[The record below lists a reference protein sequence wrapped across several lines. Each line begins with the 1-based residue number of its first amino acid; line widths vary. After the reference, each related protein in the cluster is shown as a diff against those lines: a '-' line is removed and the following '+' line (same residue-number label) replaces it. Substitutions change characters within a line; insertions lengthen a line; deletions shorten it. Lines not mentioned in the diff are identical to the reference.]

1 LKKSTKRSAAKTPPR
16 QHRAPTFYVD
26 ECLGRG
32 IALRLQAEGHNAKA
46 FDEFAGKPDVEF
58 LPIIGKRQWVLIT
71 KDKNVRRNQ
80 LEVEAILNSDVRAF
94 VVTAANLNHEQIAQ
108 LVLKAMPKIT
118 RISRQ
123 LGPFVYNVTAS
134 GIVSQIPHRTLRRR
148 ARIRG
153 GED

>member
-1 LKKSTKRSAAKTPPR
+1 MPGPR
-16 QHRAPTFYVD
+16 NRAPTSSRRPRRKSIRRVRRQ
-26 ECLGRG
+26 LGRR
-32 IALRLQAEGHNAKA
+32 IPTDYWREA
-46 FDEFAGKPDVEF
+46 
-58 LPIIGKRQWVLIT
+58 WVLIT

-123 LGPFVYNVTAS
+123 QGPFVYNITAT
-134 GIVSQIPHRTLRRR
+134 GIVSQIPHRTLGRR
-148 ARIRG
+148 ARPRG
-153 GED
+153 VDD

>member
-1 LKKSTKRSAAKTPPR
+1 
-16 QHRAPTFYVD
+16 
-26 ECLGRG
+26 
-32 IALRLQAEGHNAKA
+32 
-46 FDEFAGKPDVEF
+46 VEF
-58 LPIIGKRQWVLIT
+58 LPIIGEMQWVLIT

-94 VVTAANLNHEQIAQ
+94 VVTAANLNHEQIAR

-123 LGPFVYNVTAS
+123 QGPFVYNITAS

-148 ARIRG
+148 ARPRG
-153 GED
+153 GDD

>member
-1 LKKSTKRSAAKTPPR
+1 
-16 QHRAPTFYVD
+16 
-26 ECLGRG
+26 LGRG
-32 IALRLQAEGHNAKA
+32 IALRLQDEGHDARV
-46 FDEFAGKPDVEF
+46 FDEFASRPDVEF
-58 LPIIGKRQWVLIT
+58 LPIIGERQWILVT

-118 RISRQ
+118 RISRRQ
-123 LGPFVYNVTAS
+123 GPFVYNITAS

-148 ARIRG
+148 ARPRG
-153 GED
+153 GDD

>member
-1 LKKSTKRSAAKTPPR
+1 
-16 QHRAPTFYVD
+16 
-26 ECLGRG
+26 LGRG
-32 IALRLQAEGHNAKA
+32 IALRLQAEGHDAKA
-46 FDEFAGKPDVEF
+46 FDEFAGRPDVEF
-58 LPIIGKRQWVLIT
+58 LPIIGERQWVLIT

-123 LGPFVYNVTAS
+123 QGPLCLQHHGQWHRVPDS
-134 GIVSQIPHRTLRRR
+134 SPHPPTPGK
-148 ARIRG
+148 ARWR
-153 GED
+153 

>member
-1 LKKSTKRSAAKTPPR
+1 LKKSTKPSAAKTPPR
-16 QHRAPTFYVD
+16 QHRPTFYVD

-32 IALRLQAEGHNAKA
+32 IALRLQTEGHDARA

-58 LPIIGKRQWVLIT
+58 LPIIGERQWVLIT

-94 VVTAANLNHEQIAQ
+94 VVTAANFNHEQIAQ

-123 LGPFVYNVTAS
+123 QGPFVYNITAS

-148 ARIRG
+148 ARASSR
-153 GED
+153 